1 MSKRTV
7 RLTESDL
14 KNIIKESVERIL
26 NEGKTV
32 NNKLIFDKYN
42 GKEKAKPGERT
53 DSHPLFPNDDY
64 FQNFGYDNEDDFMKK
79 TIGQRDIE
87 TIKRINGNFE
97 DGVIKHND
105 RLSKYDEMG
114 KPKFGEEYYDSQFKK
129 EKREKRNEIKRFL
142 RMLRLNKITREEFN
156 NSSKE
161 EKKAYWDKLYNREWQ
176 DMENERQETA
186 YWNNLMDMAYGPNGW

>member
-32 NNKLIFDKYN
+32 NNKLIFDKKFN

-64 FQNFGYDNEDDFMKK
+64 LQNLGYNDHDDFLEK
-79 TIGQRDIE
+79 TVRNISFSVKSAGKIKSAGATEYASSIGRRGAVRS
-87 TIKRINGNFE
+87 TVPPR
-97 DGVIKHND
+97 
-105 RLSKYDEMG
+105 
-114 KPKFGEEYYDSQFKK
+114 
-129 EKREKRNEIKRFL
+129 
-142 RMLRLNKITREEFN
+142 
-156 NSSKE
+156 
-161 EKKAYWDKLYNREWQ
+161 
-176 DMENERQETA
+176 
-186 YWNNLMDMAYGPNGW
+186 